1 MSVLLW
7 GLGVPTLVLVAQ
19 ILIWRIR
26 RPTRDNRVLLFM
38 IVAALVGFLVMS
50 VLPVPKVSILYPES
64 FWALLYALALAAAV
78 SLLYLITYATLEAK
92 SPSTLIVLAAQAAE
106 EGMTA
111 ESAVALFNDDEF
123 IMGRIQGLE
132 RIGQVRRQDGRLF
145 LTLHGRLFL
154 EAFVLP
160 RRFMGLAHWGG

>member
-64 FWALLYALALAAAV
+64 VWALLYALALAAAV

-92 SPSTLIVLAAQAAE
+92 SPSTLIVLAAQEAE

-123 IMGRIQGLE
+123 IMGRIEGLE

>member
-38 IVAALVGFLVMS
+38 IVAALVGFLVVS
-50 VLPVPKVSILYPES
+50 VLPVPKASILYPES
-64 FWALLYALALAAAV
+64 LWALLYALALAAAV

-92 SPSTLIVLAAQAAE
+92 SPSTLIVLAAQEAE

-123 IMGRIQGLE
+123 IMGRIEGLE

>member
-7 GLGVPTLVLVAQ
+7 GLGVPTIVLVVQ
-19 ILIWRIR
+19 ILVWRVR
-26 RPTRDNRVLLFM
+26 RPKRDNRVLVVM
-38 IVAALVGFLVMS
+38 IVAALVGFCAMS
-50 VLPVPKVSILYPES
+50 ILPVPKSSIFYPES
-64 FWALLYALALAAAV
+64 LWALLYALVLAAAV

-92 SPSTLIVLAAQAAE
+92 SPSTLIVLAVQEAS

-111 ESAVALFNDDEF
+111 ESAVALFDDEEF
-123 IMGRIQGLE
+123 IVGRIEGLE

-160 RRFMGLAHWGG
+160 RRLMGLGHWGG

>member
-7 GLGVPTLVLVAQ
+7 GLGVPTFVLVAQ

-26 RPTRDNRVLLFM
+26 RPTRDNRLLLLM
-38 IVAALVGFLVMS
+38 IVAALVGFLGVS
-50 VLPVPKVSILYPES
+50 LLPLPKASILYPES

-78 SLLYLITYATLEAK
+78 SLLYLITYVTLEAK
-92 SPSTLIVLAAQAAE
+92 SPSTLIVLAAQEAE

-111 ESAVALFNDDEF
+111 ESAVALFNNDEF
-123 IMGRIQGLE
+123 IVGRIEGLE

-160 RRFMGLAHWGG
+160 RRLMGLGHWGG